1 MRPLVALDVEEGV
14 SVPELLLALLAE
26 RDARA
31 LAVPHQHVA
40 RQVVELAPAAQ
51 PVAPGLP
58 GNAGRSLDKGRGKNE
73 TIFDQTQ
80 TCTLTGSPRL
90 PAKPWSPFCPARPT
104 GPGLPLVPGR
114 PGLPF

>member
-1 MRPLVALDVEEGV
+1 MDHPVEVEGVTFKSRSVPTQVLLVCPLVALDVEEGV

-40 RQVVELAPAAQ
+40 RQVVQLAPAAQ

-58 GNAGRSLDKGRGKNE
+58 GDAGRSLRDKE
-73 TIFDQTQ
+73 
-80 TCTLTGSPRL
+80 
-90 PAKPWSPFCPARPT
+90 
-104 GPGLPLVPGR
+104 
-114 PGLPF
+114 